1 MRNLK
6 FFLFLSLIEILPILS
21 FSQNKF
27 NLNFNE
33 LDSINQTMPKNWFRM
48 GYVET
53 VTGEIEN
60 DWNVVGK
67 VVSDGKGKYGAIMY
81 RIPANYIGDSIE
93 LVGKV
98 KYEKVKEFVGLI
110 MWIDGDTKSNHLG
123 MESMEVRHL
132 TGSNDWKEYSI
143 KMPLLTNSKYIYI
156 GGIVGKGGTA
166 WFDDFKV
173 KIDGKD
179 IQTLEETKRLTLKD
193 FSSEELISA
202 LSKSSVP
209 MDLSNQETQMRSL
222 DGLIHKIG
230 DKRIVAIGES
240 THGTSEFY
248 QLREMITKR
257 LIKEKGFNLVVL
269 ESPYD
274 AIEILNL
281 GLESESLDSLM
292 GKHLFSIY
300 QTEEMK
306 SFLKWYKENRS
317 NYNMEF
323 KGSDD
328 SYWVYIDLLNTQIQ
342 PIGDPELNQL
352 LDKLNAS
359 IENRFSD
366 DLKNKIKEGKSV
378 YDNILAIENHLKL
391 TGQMTEILEEMIHNG
406 KTSYINYIQLA
417 NGQPIRSRDEVM
429 AERISYLANHGNK
442 KIIVWAHNAHISNEV
457 ITNKEIGLM
466 GYFLDK
472 EFEEDYFAIG
482 LMTLNGT
489 YSYMEKK
496 LINGEHDYSEK
507 LKAESLLQSEDE
519 LWEIKLSEVGHSLIV
534 DTELLSKEL
543 NSDAVIGPIKLIGY
557 GKEEKTDIY
566 YIPIAKHYDCLIFV
580 ENTKAT
586 VHLPID

>member
-1 MRNLK
+1 
-6 FFLFLSLIEILPILS
+6 
-21 FSQNKF
+21 
-27 NLNFNE
+27 
-33 LDSINQTMPKNWFRM
+33 MPKNWFRM
-48 GYVET
+48 GYTET
-53 VTGEIEN
+53 VTGEMEK
-60 DWNVVGK
+60 DGNVVGK
-67 VVSDGKGKYGAIMY
+67 VVSDDKGNFGIIMNKFL
-81 RIPANYIGDSIE
+81 ANYVGDTME
-93 LVGKV
+93 LSGKIKYDKV
-98 KYEKVKEFVGLI
+98 KNFVGLI
-110 MWIDGDTKSNHLG
+110 MWIDGDTKGPHLAFET
-123 MESMEVRHL
+123 MQNRNL
-132 TGSNDWKEYSI
+132 KGSSDWAEYSI
-143 KMPLLTNSKYIYI
+143 KVPYPSNGKFIYV

-179 IQTLEETKRLTLKD
+179 IQTLEETKRLTLED
-193 FSSEELISA
+193 FSSEDLISA
-202 LSKSSVP
+202 LSQSSVS
-209 MDLSNQETQMRSL
+209 MDLTNQETQMRSL
-222 DGLIHKIG
+222 DGLIHKTG

-257 LIKEKGFNLVVL
+257 LIEEKGFNLVVL

-274 AIEILNL
+274 AIELLIL
-281 GLESESLDSLM
+281 GLESEPLDSLM

-317 NYNMEF
+317 NFDVNF
-323 KGSDD
+323 KGCDD
-328 SYWVYIDLLNTQIQ
+328 SYWVYIDLLKTQIQ
-342 PIGDPELNQL
+342 PFGDPELNQL

-429 AERISYLANHGNK
+429 AERISYLANHGNQ

-457 ITNKEIGLM
+457 ITDKEIGLM
-466 GYFLDK
+466 GYYLNK

-496 LINGEHDYSEK
+496 LINGDHDYSEK
-507 LKAESLLQSEDE
+507 LKPESLLQSEEE
-519 LWEIKLSEVGHSLIV
+519 LWENKLSEVGQSLIV
-534 DTELLSKEL
+534 DTKILSKEL
-543 NSDAVIGPIKLIGY
+543 NSDAVIGPTKLIGY
-557 GKEEKTDIY
+557 GKEVKTDIY